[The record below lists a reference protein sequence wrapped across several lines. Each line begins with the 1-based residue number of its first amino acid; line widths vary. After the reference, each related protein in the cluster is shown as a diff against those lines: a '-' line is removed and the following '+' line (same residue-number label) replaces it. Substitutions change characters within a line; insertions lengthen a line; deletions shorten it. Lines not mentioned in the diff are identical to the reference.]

1 MSYVP
6 KKLNKLT
13 NDITLVNIQTG
24 EKCSLNACLK
34 KFEPDTET
42 RNTIVPLHRG
52 AQRTFFGSAMVE
64 IEYEY
69 VHRRCPCGHTFMA
82 NQDKKENHRRLF
94 GLRDALSELVNRG
107 ELTIDDF
114 VEQRKD
120 DGFVY
125 YTMGERA
132 KRAKV

>member
-6 KKLNKLT
+6 KPLNKIT
-13 NDITLVNIQTG
+13 NDITLINVQTG

-34 KFEPDTET
+34 KFQPDTEI
-42 RNTIVPLHRG
+42 RRVIVPLNRG
-52 AQRTFFGSAMVE
+52 AQRTFFGSPMIE

-69 VHRRCPCGHTFMA
+69 VQRKCPCGHVFMA
-82 NQDKKENHRRLF
+82 HQDKKENHNRLF
-94 GLRDALSELVNRG
+94 GLRDKLSELVSRG

-114 VEQRKD
+114 NEQTRE

-132 KRAKV
+132 KRVRL